1 MKTLTLQVPDSL
13 DVDAAELTMIL
24 ATQLYER
31 GHLSLGQAAEMVGY
45 SKRNFMEVL
54 GSYGVS
60 LFNLSP
66 EELAR
71 DVENAGRGMK
81 QADE

>member
-1 MKTLTLQVPDSL
+1 MKTLTLQVPDAL
-13 DVDAAELTMIL
+13 DADAAELTMIL

-31 GHLSLGQAAEMVGY
+31 AHLSLGQAVEMVGY
-45 SKRNFMEVL
+45 SKRDFMEVL

-60 LFNLSP
+60 LFNYSP

-71 DVENAGRGMK
+71 DVANAGWGMK
-81 QADE
+81 QAGE